1 MTIELMDFDQIVEDL
16 KPRMTTL
23 VRKFL
28 LATGSK
34 AEIEDIVQ
42 ESFITL
48 WKLKESGYEIRNMN
62 ALATKIVKV
71 VCVSHYRRQKLKT
84 VGIEEMELV
93 GNHFATDDIDK
104 TDNDLILKKQ
114 LDCLSRTEKA
124 YLYMRNSQGLS
135 LDEISGIT
143 GRPKNSIKT
152 TLSIA
157 RRKMI
162 AKMKE
167 LI

>member
-1 MTIELMDFDQIVEDL
+1 MDLDQIIEDL
-16 KPRMTTL
+16 TPGLTAL
-23 VRKFL
+23 ARKFVV
-28 LATGSK
+28 ATDSK

-42 ESFITL
+42 EAFITL
-48 WKLKESGYEIRNMN
+48 WKLKESGYEIRNMR

-71 VCVSHYRRQKLKT
+71 ICVSHYRRRKLKT
-84 VGIEEMELV
+84 VGIEVQELV
-93 GNHFATDDIDK
+93 GNFPATNDVDK
-104 TDNDLILKKQ
+104 TDNDLILREL
-114 LDCLSRTEKA
+114 LDCLTHTEKA
-124 YLYMRNSQGLS
+124 FIHMRNSQGLS
-135 LDEISGIT
+135 LDEISEAT
-143 GRPKNSIKT
+143 GRPKDSIKT